1 MRTEQASKSESHK
14 RNAVATCMSTI
25 LQTNNDNYFLFVL
38 MPEGWAKGQASLV
51 LLQRDNEPSNMHIGY
66 A

>member
-1 MRTEQASKSESHK
+1 
-14 RNAVATCMSTI
+14 MSTI